1 MNYWDKKVI
10 REQLDKKLVFL
21 RDFASSG
28 MPPQGWLKAIREAL
42 GLSASQLGKRAGID
56 QSRISR
62 LENAEKDGDL
72 KLSSLQKIAKAL
84 NMKFVYGFVP
94 YGTDGTED
102 TLAAMVRNQAKRIA
116 LRRIETLDHTMRLEK
131 QALSVEEQK
140 KALNDMIEKI
150 LVDPPKDFW
159 DRDGE

>member
-1 MNYWDKKVI
+1 MNYWDKKII
-10 REQLDKKLVFL
+10 REQLDKKLAFL
-21 RDFASSG
+21 KDLASSG
-28 MPPQGWLKAIREAL
+28 MPPQGWIKAIREAL

-62 LENAEKDGDL
+62 LENAEKNGDL

-94 YGTDGTED
+94 YGTED
-102 TLAAMVRNQAKRIA
+102 TLEAIVRKQAERIA
-116 LRRIETLDHTMRLEK
+116 LRRIKTLDRTMRLEK
-131 QALSVEEQK
+131 QALSAEEQK

-150 LVDPPKDFW
+150 LIDPPKDFW
-159 DRDGE
+159 SRDGE